1 MKNPASAPLRR
12 GFTLLEIL
20 VVIGIIGVL
29 VAMLLPAVQSA
40 RETARRT
47 ACANNLKQIGVAMS
61 GYESAAGAFPPGIFA
76 SAWRSGATETSST
89 ALTGPIAKFG
99 FYSWT
104 YFLHELLPR
113 VEEQAYYD
121 GLRGPLFRIPELEN
135 LQLTSEADAQTFYA
149 AVNGRSIQPFLCPS
163 DTQTGPLWS
172 SPRVVDTSGSQKLRA
187 GLLMLA
193 KSNYLAIFSGTNVEE
208 AVARLDESSADWMNQ
223 PVLPL
228 RSRVR
233 PAPLPPFDRRSVF
246 GFSQGTAAK
255 LVTDGLAN
263 TIAVAEYLRGVSDR
277 DGRGAFWYNDAGMQ
291 MLHAAQPPNAAQ
303 RDRLHQARATPPAT
317 GSTSPPG
324 DDWGCYASVGR
335 TGLFTTNSLNHQPAL
350 NLPCEGGSRNTAHT
364 RGLDGSAASRSR
376 HRGGVNVLFCDG
388 HVAFIEDTINS
399 STVSPYGTWQRLA
412 WIDDRQP
419 VDSAVASGP

>member
-76 SAWRSGATETSST
+76 SAWRSGDKEPSST

-99 FYSWT
+99 FFDWT

-121 GLRGPLFRIPELEN
+121 GLRAPLFRIPSLDK
-135 LQLTSEADAQTFYA
+135 LTDAAQARSLYA
-149 AVNGRSIQPFLCPS
+149 GVNGRSIQPFLCPS
-163 DTQTGPLWS
+163 DTQTGPLWL
-172 SPRVVDTSGSQKLRA
+172 SPVIGSLTQVGVLQ
-187 GLLMLA
+187 LA
-193 KSNYLAIFSGTNVEE
+193 KSNYLGIFSGTNVEG
-208 AVARLDESSADWMNQ
+208 AVSRLDDTAAWTNSS
-223 PVLPL
+223 V
-228 RSRVR
+228 
-233 PAPLPPFDRRSVF
+233 APLPPRAFSDRRGVF
-246 GFSQGTAAK
+246 GFSQGTTAK
-255 LVTDGLAN
+255 AITDGLAS
-263 TIAVAEYLRGVSDR
+263 TMAVAEYLRGVSDR
-277 DGRGAFWYNDAGMQ
+277 DGRGAFWFNDAAMQ
-291 MLHAAQPPNAAQ
+291 MIHAALPPNATQA
-303 RDRLHQARATPPAT
+303 DRLHQR
-317 GSTSPPG
+317 TSGGTALSPN
-324 DDWGCYASVGR
+324 DWGCFNSKTMAG
-335 TGLFTTNSLNHQPAL
+335 FTTRSVNNQPSL
-350 NLPCEGGSRNTAHT
+350 NLPCRGGEQTADREGI
-364 RGLDGSAASRSR
+364 DGSAASRSR

-419 VDSAVASGP
+419 VEAP

>member
-76 SAWRSGATETSST
+76 SAWRSGDKEPSST

-99 FYSWT
+99 FFDWT

-121 GLRGPLFRIPELEN
+121 GLRAPLFRIPSLDK
-135 LQLTSEADAQTFYA
+135 LTDAAQARSLYA
-149 AVNGRSIQPFLCPS
+149 GVNGRSIQPFLCPS
-163 DTQTGPLWS
+163 DTQTGPLWL
-172 SPRVVDTSGSQKLRA
+172 SPVIGSLTQVGVLQ
-187 GLLMLA
+187 LA
-193 KSNYLAIFSGTNVEE
+193 KSNYLGIFSGTNVEG
-208 AVARLDESSADWMNQ
+208 AISRLDTTAWTNRS
-223 PVLPL
+223 VLPL
-228 RSRVR
+228 
-233 PAPLPPFDRRSVF
+233 PPRRAFSDRRGVF
-246 GFSQGTAAK
+246 GFSQGTTAK
-255 LVTDGLAN
+255 AITDGLAS
-263 TIAVAEYLRGVSDR
+263 TMAVAEYLRGVSDR
-277 DGRGAFWYNDAGMQ
+277 DGRGAFWFNDAGMQ
-291 MLHAAQPPNAAQ
+291 MLHAALPPNAIE
-303 RDRLHQARATPPAT
+303 RDRLHQRRVTAA
-317 GSTSPPG
+317 SP
-324 DDWGCYASVGR
+324 DDWGCFASAGR
-335 TGLFTTNSLNHQPAL
+335 TGVFTTNSVNHQPAL
-350 NLPCEGGSRNTAHT
+350 NLPCRGGEANDDRL
-364 RGLDGSAASRSR
+364 GIDGSATSRSR

-388 HVAFIEDTINS
+388 HVGFIDDTVES

-412 WIDDRQP
+412 WIDDGRP
-419 VDSAVASGP
+419 VDPP